1 MNTTNANSDGAQQQL
16 HWTQRIALVRH
27 NLHSAR
33 RTNDFTFFKSLQ
45 AHALLEGTDHVALL
59 QFSLGDQADAVLSTL
74 DNLNAGIAYVHQDAF
89 KAVYDGA
96 KAAMRTDDKANR
108 RSLLRVDICQQ
119 RDMADLAIDKTTN
132 SAVNLI
138 QSQPIPCQDAVANA
152 WITGTTI
159 IADAVCVCLNE
170 MNQVEHNIDDFI
182 LLEYSW
188 NLIQSSVDSAISALR
203 GIFSLMA
210 VPNTSNNPFP
220 SMLGRNMSISSASS
234 EHNAS
239 TRSRNSST
247 ASAFSFIK
255 RALSHGQIQ
264 PPQPRNPRTGS
275 VSLSISPPEANARG
289 FRASMS
295 AACPT
300 KMSTF
305 GAHPHTVLTTIPP
318 TPSVHD
324 VSSAN
329 GNGHLSPFMQNGD
342 YFPFDMGKQSEKD
355 DKETSAVDDLMN
367 LGNMEDESLDCEDL
381 DPLSPAPMNEVI
393 GLPVPLTLRSLS
405 DNFDMSPTSPI
416 AV

>member
-1 MNTTNANSDGAQQQL
+1 MNSNGSMNNGRTGQQL

-45 AHALLEGTDHVALL
+45 AHALLDGTDHVALL
-59 QFSLGDQADAVLSTL
+59 QFSLGDNADSVLSTL

-96 KAAMRTDDKANR
+96 KAAMNTGDKTDR

-138 QSQPIPCQDAVANA
+138 QAQPIACQDAVANA
-152 WITGTTI
+152 WMTGTTI

-210 VPNTSNNPFP
+210 LPNVNNNVIQPIH
-220 SMLGRNMSISSASS
+220 GRNLSVSSASS
-234 EHNAS
+234 DHGGAS

-264 PPQPRNPRTGS
+264 PPNPKTARTGS
-275 VSLSISPPEANARG
+275 MSLSISPPEANPRG

-324 VSSAN
+324 ATS
-329 GNGHLSPFMQNGD
+329 GNPEGLLSPFMKNGE
-342 YFPFDMGKQSEKD
+342 YFPFGMGKQADKD
-355 DKETSAVDDLMN
+355 DRDRSAVDDLMH
-367 LGNMEDESLDCEDL
+367 L
-381 DPLSPAPMNEVI
+381 
-393 GLPVPLTLRSLS
+393 
-405 DNFDMSPTSPI
+405 
-416 AV
+416 

>member
-1 MNTTNANSDGAQQQL
+1 MHT
-16 HWTQRIALVRH
+16 H
-27 NLHSAR
+27 
-33 RTNDFTFFKSLQ
+33 
-45 AHALLEGTDHVALL
+45 
-59 QFSLGDQADAVLSTL
+59 
-74 DNLNAGIAYVHQDAF
+74 
-89 KAVYDGA
+89 
-96 KAAMRTDDKANR
+96 DKADR

-138 QSQPIPCQDAVANA
+138 QTQPLPYQDAVANA

-170 MNQVEHNIDDFI
+170 MNQVEHNIEDFI

-220 SMLGRNMSISSASS
+220 SSIGRNMSCSSAGS

-239 TRSRNSST
+239 NRSRNSST
-247 ASAFSFIK
+247 ASAFNFIK
-255 RALSHGQIQ
+255 RALSHSQAQ
-264 PPQPRNPRTGS
+264 PPLAKNPRTGS
-275 VSLSISPPEANARG
+275 MSLSISPPEANQRG

-305 GAHPHTVLTTIPP
+305 GAHPHTILTTIPP
-318 TPSVHD
+318 TPAVQDIGTSHN
-324 VSSAN
+324 AN
-329 GNGHLSPFMQNGD
+329 GLLSPFMQNGD

-355 DKETSAVDDLMN
+355 DKESSAVDDLMR
-367 LGNMEDESLDCEDL
+367 L
-381 DPLSPAPMNEVI
+381 
-393 GLPVPLTLRSLS
+393 
-405 DNFDMSPTSPI
+405 
-416 AV
+416 